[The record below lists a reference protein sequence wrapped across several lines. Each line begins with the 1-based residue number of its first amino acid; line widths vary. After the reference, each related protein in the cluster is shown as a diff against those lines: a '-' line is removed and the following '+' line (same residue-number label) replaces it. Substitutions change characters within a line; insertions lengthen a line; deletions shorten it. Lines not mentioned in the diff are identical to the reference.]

1 MKTGKTMYVPRN
13 VLRFEA
19 LLYLSLMLDA
29 LSVAFQDRTP
39 GGGMTEQMILAATVV
54 AGGLIVLFVYF
65 VWLAARRRKNWP
77 RWALAAV
84 LVLSVTSLV
93 QVIGENGVELDSGIE
108 IVSCLLTAAG
118 LYCSFTGDAQ
128 GWFNA

>member
-1 MKTGKTMYVPRN
+1 MYVPRN
-13 VLRFEA
+13 VLRFET

-118 LYCSFTGDAQ
+118 LYCSFTGDAR

>member
-13 VLRFEA
+13 VLRFET

-84 LVLSVTSLV
+84 LVLSVTSLA
-93 QVIGENGVELDSGIE
+93 QVIGENGLELDSGIE

-118 LYCSFTGDAQ
+118 LYCSFTGDAR

>member
-1 MKTGKTMYVPRN
+1 MKTGKAMYVPRN
-13 VLRFEA
+13 VLRFET

-39 GGGMTEQMILAATVV
+39 GSGMTEQMILAATVV

-93 QVIGENGVELDSGIE
+93 QVIGENGLELDSGIE

>member
-1 MKTGKTMYVPRN
+1 MNLPGN

-19 LLYLSLMLDA
+19 LLYASLMLDA

-39 GGGMTEQMILAATVV
+39 SADMTEQMIAAATLV
-54 AGGLIVLFVYF
+54 AGGMILTLVYL

-77 RWALAAV
+77 RWVLGVA
-84 LVLSVTSLV
+84 LVLSIISLI
-93 QVIGENGVELDSGIE
+93 QVIGDQGLELDSGIE
-108 IVSCLLTAAG
+108 IVSCVLTAAG
-118 LYCSFTGDAQ
+118 LYFSTTGDAQ

>member
-13 VLRFEA
+13 VLRFEV

-54 AGGLIVLFVYF
+54 AGSLIVLFVYF